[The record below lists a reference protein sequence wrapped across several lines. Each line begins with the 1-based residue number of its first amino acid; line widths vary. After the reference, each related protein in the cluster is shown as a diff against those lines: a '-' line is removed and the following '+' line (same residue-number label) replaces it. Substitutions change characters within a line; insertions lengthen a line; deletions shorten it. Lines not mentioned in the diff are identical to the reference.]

1 MKKNPLGASLYL
13 FSRHIHRTLE
23 KFIASGDDVIE
34 YCHIPTKI
42 KWKKKD
48 RYNTPEEDE
57 VQYRLCYITTVMFK
71 TDYCMHTS
79 A

>member
-1 MKKNPLGASLYL
+1 M
-13 FSRHIHRTLE
+13 
-23 KFIASGDDVIE
+23 ASGDDVIE

-57 VQYRLCYITTVMFK
+57 VQYTVG
-71 TDYCMHTS
+71 CVTS
-79 A
+79 LL